1 MKNLLLN
8 FIPDI
13 IGVSGETGEA
23 VDESLKWIGDQV
35 DKKRAA
41 EKMLANDRMNNKKVS
56 WMQKTFTKKSFKN
69 IFLLD

>member
-1 MKNLLLN
+1 MSN

-13 IGVSGETGEA
+13 IGVSRETREA

-41 EKMLANDRMNNKKVS
+41 EKILTDDRMNNNKVS
-56 WMQKTFTKKSFKN
+56 WMQKTFTKESFKN
-69 IFLLD
+69 IFLVD